1 MKIGKRKIIVLS
13 IMLVIGII
21 GFFVGM
27 YLTGYDV
34 ASWFWNPTAWLIY
47 LLTILASLYGG
58 FYLWAKK
65 K

>member
-1 MKIGKRKIIVLS
+1 MKKSIIVL
-13 IMLVIGII
+13 IVMLFVGII

-27 YLTGYDV
+27 KLSGYDV
-34 ASWFWNPTAWLIY
+34 LGWFWNPTAWLIY
-47 LLTILASLYGG
+47 LLLILASLYGG